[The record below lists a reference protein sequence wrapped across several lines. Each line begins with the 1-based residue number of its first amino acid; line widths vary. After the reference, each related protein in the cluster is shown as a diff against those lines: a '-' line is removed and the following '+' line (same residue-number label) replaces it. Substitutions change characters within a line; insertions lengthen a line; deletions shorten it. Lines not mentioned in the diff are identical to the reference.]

1 MTNHAIGWRS
11 GQTFRRRAT
20 EAPLPIFAGQ
30 VFEHRREPLWPRYV
44 IAFALLALLI
54 GIWPR

>member
-1 MTNHAIGWRS
+1 MNGWR
-11 GQTFRRRAT
+11 GTMRFDRRST
-20 EAPLPIFAGQ
+20 EPLGLPAGS
-30 VFEHRREPLWPRYV
+30 VFEHRREPLWSRYV